1 MKFKNY
7 LHCFYDVSHIVLICS
22 SVQSVTSMKHV
33 IQISDFLQKIKP
45 SKHLHFCIFSRSLI
59 FFYTRAM
66 NGNNLI
72 SWAYLQFISN
82 LQNSGILHT
91 SSMIKVI
98 PDPKHVAIP
107 SKVIPLVYI
116 NPSFLVVHN
125 LLKSSIGYLNILR
138 HSTTPLAHCTL
149 ATLSLNI
156 SHWTVSTKCLMVS
169 SKRFKHESRKFAT
182 GFLVYKLRY
191 IYNY

>member
-1 MKFKNY
+1 MMFPTLCWYARLCKALRVWNMSYKFP
-7 LHCFYDVSHIVLICS
+7 
-22 SVQSVTSMKHV
+22 
-33 IQISDFLQKIKP
+33 ISYKKSNQANIY
-45 SKHLHFCIFSRSLI
+45 IFVFFQGHALI

-91 SSMIKVI
+91 SCMIKVI

-156 SHWTVSTKCLMVS
+156 SHWTVSTKCLMVY
-169 SKRFKHESRKFAT
+169 SKCFKHESRKFAT

>member
-1 MKFKNY
+1 MMFPTLCWYARLCKAFRVWNMSYKFP
-7 LHCFYDVSHIVLICS
+7 
-22 SVQSVTSMKHV
+22 
-33 IQISDFLQKIKP
+33 ISYKKSNQANIYIFVFFQG
-45 SKHLHFCIFSRSLI
+45 HLF

-116 NPSFLVVHN
+116 NPSFFVSHN
-125 LLKSSIGYLNILR
+125 LLKSRIGYFNIPR
-138 HSTTPLAHCTL
+138 QSTTPLARCTL
-149 ATLSLNI
+149 ATLSVNI
-156 SHWTVSTKCLMVS
+156 SHKTLNGFHEMLNGLLKTFQAWKLKVCYRVS
-169 SKRFKHESRKFAT
+169 S
-182 GFLVYKLRY
+182 
-191 IYNY
+191 I

>member
-1 MKFKNY
+1 MFLWCFPHCADMLVCAKRYEYETCHTNFRFPTKNQTKQTFTFLYFFK
-7 LHCFYDVSHIVLICS
+7 
-22 SVQSVTSMKHV
+22 VTY
-33 IQISDFLQKIKP
+33 
-45 SKHLHFCIFSRSLI
+45 

-98 PDPKHVAIP
+98 PDSKHVAIP

-156 SHWTVSTKCLMVS
+156 SHWTVSTKCLMVY